1 MLFSV
6 LSLVLLKLSQFLYIR
21 HSTYSQCSFSW
32 FTMLVPQFFYFLQ
45 QTKLLLEIKI
55 IFKIS
60 FIQSEL
66 KSISSSLLTL
76 VINDSAHVLQTTKW

>member
-32 FTMLVPQFFYFLQ
+32 FTILVPQFFYFLQ

-66 KSISSSLLTL
+66 KSSSLLTL